1 MVCPVTVLS
10 DRIHGV
16 KCWVYNMITVSTLLG
31 YAIPFASFII
41 GILGYERL
49 LKKDNEHS
57 TKDMITL
64 ITKVDMLLN
73 QSTNMSVDVKRHEK
87 ILTIHDVKIQNI
99 EDSLNRRNNEN
110 E

>member
-1 MVCPVTVLS
+1 MLT
-10 DRIHGV
+10 I
-16 KCWVYNMITVSTLLG
+16 STLLG

-73 QSTNMSVDVKRHEK
+73 QSTTITVDVKRHEK
-87 ILTIHDVKIQNI
+87 LLTIHDVKIQNLEENLI
-99 EDSLNRRNNEN
+99 NSRRNNEN